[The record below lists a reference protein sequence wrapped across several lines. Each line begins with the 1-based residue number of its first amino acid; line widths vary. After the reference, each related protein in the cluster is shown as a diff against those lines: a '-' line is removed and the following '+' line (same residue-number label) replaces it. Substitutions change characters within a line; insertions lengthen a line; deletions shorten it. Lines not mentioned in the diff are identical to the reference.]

1 MLLQHLETFCR
12 VVEEGGV
19 TAAAQSLNMSQ
30 PAVTKQ
36 LRSLEDVMKSK
47 LLERKGRRPR
57 LTPAGELVYDYAKRI
72 QHLLRECRT
81 GVEALEQPGKGLVT
95 IGAVLTLALF
105 TLPDLLA
112 DYTRRHPLVKVH
124 VKTGTILQTVQML
137 LRGEID
143 LGFST
148 SPVNHD
154 EVECI
159 PLFRDPVVVI
169 SAPQAK
175 LPKQLAVA
183 HLNRL
188 PMISFQKAS
197 KFRAFLDHMLE
208 QYGIRPQI
216 TMEFDSH
223 EAVKT
228 MVGLGFG
235 VAMIPYSSV
244 RDDLAQGRLMALGV
258 EGLPEISRM
267 TSLLLRRERSQQPAV
282 AAFIELT
289 RRRFPAAAAAQ
300 GASQAAVAPGATPAV
315 IPPLPVIVP
324 DPAEPAD

>member
-1 MLLQHLETFCR
+1 MLFIRCITPRNRKEAATLLLQHLETFCR
-12 VVEEGGV
+12 VMEEGGV
-19 TAAAQSLNMSQ
+19 TAAAQALNMSQ

-36 LRSLEDVMKSK
+36 LRALENEMKCQ
-47 LLERKGRRPR
+47 LLERKGRRPH
-57 LTPAGELVYDYAKRI
+57 LTPAGELVYDYAKRVQQLI
-72 QHLLRECRT
+72 RECRT

-95 IGAVLTLALF
+95 IGAVFSLALF
-105 TLPDLLA
+105 TLPEVLA
-112 DYTRRHPLVKVH
+112 DFTRRQPLVKVH
-124 VKTGTILQTVQML
+124 VKTGTIQQTVQML

-143 LGFST
+143 LGFVT
-148 SPVNHD
+148 SPVTHD
-154 EVECI
+154 EVETV

-169 SAPQAK
+169 SAPRTK
-175 LPKQLAVA
+175 LPTDLTVA

-197 KFRAFLDHMLE
+197 KFRAYLDHVLE
-208 QYGIRPQI
+208 QYGIHPEI

-244 RDDLAQGRLMALGV
+244 REDVAQGRLITHGI

-267 TSLLLRRERSQQPAV
+267 TCLLLRRERSHPPAV
-282 AAFIELT
+282 NAFVDLV
-289 RRRFPAAAAAQ
+289 RKRYP
-300 GASQAAVAPGATPAV
+300 TPAV
-315 IPPLPVIVP
+315 TT
-324 DPAEPAD
+324 ER

>member
-1 MLLQHLETFCR
+1 MLLQHLNTFCH

-19 TAAAQSLNMSQ
+19 TAAAQALNMSQ

-36 LRSLEDVMKSK
+36 LRSLEDDLKCR

-57 LTPAGELVYDYAKRI
+57 LTPAGELVYDYAKRVQYLI
-72 QHLLRECRT
+72 RECRT

-124 VKTGTILQTVQML
+124 VKTGTIQQTVQML

-143 LGFST
+143 LGFVT

-154 EVECI
+154 EIESI

-175 LPKQLAVA
+175 LPKILTVA

-188 PMISFQKAS
+188 PIISFQKVS

-208 QYGIRPQI
+208 QYGIRPAI

-244 RDDLAQGRLMALGV
+244 REDLAQGRLVALGV

-267 TSLLLRRERSQQPAV
+267 TSLVLRRERSHQPAV
-282 AAFIELT
+282 AAFIELVHKRYPGFT
-289 RRRFPAAAAAQ
+289 TLP
-300 GASQAAVAPGATPAV
+300 GNTAP
-315 IPPLPVIVP
+315 
-324 DPAEPAD
+324 

>member
-1 MLLQHLETFCR
+1 MLLQHLNTFCH

-19 TAAAQSLNMSQ
+19 TAAAQALNMSQ

-36 LRSLEDVMKSK
+36 LRSLEDDLKCR

-57 LTPAGELVYDYAKRI
+57 LTPAGELVYDYAKRVQYLI
-72 QHLLRECRT
+72 RECRT

-124 VKTGTILQTVQML
+124 VKTGTIQQTVQML

-143 LGFST
+143 LGFVT

-154 EVECI
+154 EIESI

-175 LPKQLAVA
+175 LPKILTVA

-188 PMISFQKAS
+188 PIISFQKVS

-208 QYGIRPQI
+208 QYGIRPTI

-244 RDDLAQGRLMALGV
+244 REDLAQGRLVALGV

-267 TSLLLRRERSQQPAV
+267 TSLVLRRERSHQPAV
-282 AAFIELT
+282 AAFIELVHKRYPGFT
-289 RRRFPAAAAAQ
+289 TLP
-300 GASQAAVAPGATPAV
+300 GNTAP
-315 IPPLPVIVP
+315 
-324 DPAEPAD
+324 